1 MDPVIKQRLKYV
13 GFAFFTAV
21 VLGCLAALI
30 GVILY
35 SRTPC
40 YKGALKATGSH
51 ALALRMASACNNDGK
66 PWPLSAPPKMMSLI
80 PIEEDKEGKAAVQ
93 RKQRGLTGFLWGSFA
108 AAASMVIVGL
118 VFYMAKTRGA
128 KGAKAAGQMQEH
140 GQETGAILEMSEIIN
155 NGESSMS
162 FDEQAT
168 LSEHSAT
175 NGMAGAPADTT
186 TLQQAMTELSNAGV
200 SMGDQVDPEAAEDI
214 PDLKNAIDSAKATT
228 TAKQQQIAEDA
239 GVNKAAAITF
249 AEELDDARLDV
260 SYLDAVTS
268 GVSASIQGVK
278 SGVSGFT
285 DWLTGETAQ
294 QNAEDAQSDKFPEDP
309 YANYIEDGLK

>member
-51 ALALRMASACNNDGK
+51 ALALRMASACNNDGR

-186 TLQQAMTELSNAGV
+186 TLKQTMTELNNAGV
-200 SMGDQVDPEAAEDI
+200 SMGDQVDPEAAEDN
-214 PDLKNAIDSAKATT
+214 PDLKNAIESAKATT
-228 TAKQQQIAEDA
+228 TAKQQQVAEDA
-239 GVNKAAAITF
+239 EANKTAAAVFF
-249 AEELDDARLDV
+249 AELEEATSDV
-260 SYLDAVTS
+260 SVFKAMTS
-268 GVSASIQGVK
+268 GVSASYQGVK
-278 SGVSGFT
+278 SGVWGFT
-285 DWLTGETAQ
+285 DWLTGKAAAE
-294 QNAEDAQSDKFPEDP
+294 NAEDAQSDKFTKDP
-309 YANYIEDGLK
+309 YAGYIEEGMG